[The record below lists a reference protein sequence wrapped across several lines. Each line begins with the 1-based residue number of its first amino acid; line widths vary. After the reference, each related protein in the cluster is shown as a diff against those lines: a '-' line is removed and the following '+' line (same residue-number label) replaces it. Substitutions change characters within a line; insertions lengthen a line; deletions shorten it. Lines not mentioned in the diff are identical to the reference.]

1 MQAVVSQSELNKA
14 IDAAQVEELL
24 KMAKTAVSRGDLPS
38 IQLALAHR
46 GKLVAFETYGT
57 ICSRGEQ
64 KVASNN
70 TLYVAFSTTKA
81 VMSVAAWLLMESGHL
96 NPAENVSKIIPAF
109 VKGGK
114 GSVTVEHLL
123 THTAGFPNAPFS
135 PPEWEDKTTRA
146 ERFESWTTQW
156 EPGSRFVYHANAA
169 MWALAQIIETR
180 SGMDYRRFINTRIA
194 EPLGLSDLHLGL
206 CAGHHHR
213 VADIVHV
220 GTMPDSAM
228 MKQMG
233 LNPESFKNIAQEEW
247 LSQFDRADFRTTGA
261 PGSGGI
267 MTAASLALFYQGV
280 LGHLPTLTGNSLLKP
295 STLANGLVTR
305 TANLKD
311 PMTGQDAG
319 RSLGLVIAGGQ
330 DKVFR
335 GFAPSHSDSAF
346 GHPGAGGQVGWADP
360 ATGLS
365 FALLTNGLERNPLQL
380 GMRAMSF
387 SNQAAGCARPSQNTQ
402 EKTS

>member
-1 MQAVVSQSELNKA
+1 MQVVATESKSTTKFDEG
-14 IDAAQVEELL
+14 QVEVLL
-24 KMAKTAVSRGDLPS
+24 KMAQNAVSRGDIPS
-38 IQLALAHR
+38 VQIALAHH
-46 GKLVAFETYGT
+46 GKIVAFETYGEVE
-57 ICSRGEQ
+57 CRGEQ
-64 KVASNN
+64 KPATND

-81 VMSVAAWLLMESGHL
+81 VVSIATWLLMEDKL
-96 NPAENVSKIIPAF
+96 LKPCEEVAKIIPGF

-123 THTAGFPNAPFS
+123 THTAGFPTAPFS
-135 PPEWEDKTTRA
+135 VPEWEDKTTRNN
-146 ERFESWTTQW
+146 RFESWTTQW
-156 EPGSRFVYHANAA
+156 VPGSRFVYHANAA
-169 MWALAQIIETR
+169 MWALAQIIETK
-180 SGMDYRRFINTRIA
+180 SGMDYRQFIKSRISD
-194 EPLGLSDLHLGL
+194 PLGLRDLHIGL
-206 CAGHHHR
+206 SAGEHHR
-213 VADIVHV
+213 VADITHI
-220 GTMPDSAM
+220 GGAPEPDL

-233 LNPESFKNIAQEEW
+233 LNPEKFKNVSQEQW

-280 LGHLPTLTGNSLLKP
+280 MGYLTMPNGKTLLKP
-295 STLANGLVTR
+295 CTVEQGLRVR
-305 TANLKD
+305 THDLKD
-311 PMTGQDAG
+311 PMTGQPAG

-335 GFAPSHSDSAF
+335 GFAPNHSDQAF

-360 ATGLS
+360 KTGLS

-387 SNQAAGCARPSQNTQ
+387 SNQAAACIKPARSSQETRA
-402 EKTS
+402 

>member
-1 MQAVVSQSELNKA
+1 MQVVDTPKRSTAKLDES
-14 IDAAQVEELL
+14 QVEALL
-24 KMAKTAVSRGDLPS
+24 KMAQTAVSRGEMPS
-38 IQLALAHR
+38 LQIALAHD
-46 GKLVAFETYGT
+46 GEIVAFETYGEVK
-57 ICSRGEQ
+57 CRGEQ
-64 KVASNN
+64 NPATND

-81 VMSVAAWLLMESGHL
+81 VVAIATWLLME
-96 NPAENVSKIIPAF
+96 ENKLKPSDEVSKIIPGF

-135 PPEWEDKTTRA
+135 VPEWEDKIARNN
-146 ERFESWTTQW
+146 RFESWTTQW
-156 EPGSRFVYHANAA
+156 DPGTRVIYHANAA
-169 MWALAQIIETR
+169 MWALAQIIETK
-180 SGMDYRRFINTRIA
+180 SGMDYRQFISSRISA
-194 EPLGLSDLHLGL
+194 PLGLQDLHIGL
-206 CAGHHHR
+206 SPGKHHR
-213 VADIVHV
+213 VADISHI
-220 GTMPDSAM
+220 GTPPDPAM

-233 LNPESFKNIAQEEW
+233 LNPEKFKSVSQEQW

-267 MTAASLALFYQGV
+267 MTAASLALFYQAV
-280 LGHLPTLTGNSLLKP
+280 MGHLTMPDGQRLLKP
-295 STLANGLVTR
+295 GTVQQGLTVR

-311 PMTGQDAG
+311 PMTGQPAG

-335 GFAPSHSDSAF
+335 GFAPNHSDLAF

-360 ATGLS
+360 TTGLS

-387 SNQAAGCARPSQNTQ
+387 SNQAAGCIQSVRS
-402 EKTS
+402 S

>member
-1 MQAVVSQSELNKA
+1 M
-14 IDAAQVEELL
+14 
-24 KMAKTAVSRGDLPS
+24 T
-38 IQLALAHR
+38 
-46 GKLVAFETYGT
+46 
-57 ICSRGEQ
+57 CRGESS
-64 KVASNN
+64 VATND

-81 VMSVAAWLLMESGHL
+81 VVSIATWLLMEDEKLKPSD
-96 NPAENVSKIIPAF
+96 EVSKIIPGF

-114 GSVTVEHLL
+114 GSVTVEQLL
-123 THTAGFPNAPFS
+123 THTAGFPTAPFNV
-135 PPEWEDKTTRA
+135 PEWENPVARNN
-146 ERFESWTTQW
+146 RFESWSTQW

-180 SGMDYRRFINTRIA
+180 GGMDYRRFIRSRII
-194 EPLGLSDLHLGL
+194 EPLDLGDLHIGLS
-206 CAGHHHR
+206 AGEHHR
-213 VADIVHV
+213 VADITHV
-220 GTMPDSAM
+220 GAAPDPDM

-233 LNPESFKNIAQEEW
+233 LDPDKFKNVSQEDW

-280 LGHLPTLTGNSLLKP
+280 MGYRPLTDGKNLLTSETLKQ
-295 STLANGLVTR
+295 GLQVR
-305 TANLKD
+305 THDLKD
-311 PMTGQDAG
+311 PMTGQPAG

-335 GFAPSHSDSAF
+335 GFAPNHSDSSF

-387 SNQAAGCARPSQNTQ
+387 SNQAAGCSRPLENS
-402 EKTS
+402 